1 MAKVTPDVVN
11 SNPAA
16 PVPATSLN
24 YRPRYYFG
32 HYDLQTTLLTQVKG
46 TARRNV
52 LREALENG
60 RIDEVPDAFK
70 GAALSEVGRQHIGR
84 IHPSW
89 VANTF
94 QARKGLRLKSPAFAL
109 TRPQAM

>member
-84 IHPSW
+84 IHPSCMGGEYLPG
-89 VANTF
+89 A
-94 QARKGLRLKSPAFAL
+94 KGSGD
-109 TRPQAM
+109 